1 VPTHENRRDLL
12 RAMMFAVGS
21 LLVVRLSVLF
31 VLADAFRAD
40 ETGTAA
46 TGVLPMLGGAV
57 VGIALLTASVWHLT
71 AISDRS
77 AGVFGATSSDATRPR
92 RPTPKNRVV

>member
-1 VPTHENRRDLL
+1 VSTHENRRDLL
-12 RAMMFAVGS
+12 RGITFAVGS

-31 VLADAFRAD
+31 VLADALRAD

-46 TGVLPMLGGAV
+46 AGALPMLAGGVA
-57 VGIALLTASVWHLT
+57 GIALLTVSVWHLT

-77 AGVFGATSSDATRPR
+77 AGFFGATSSDATHPR
-92 RPTPKNRVV
+92 HTTPKNRVV